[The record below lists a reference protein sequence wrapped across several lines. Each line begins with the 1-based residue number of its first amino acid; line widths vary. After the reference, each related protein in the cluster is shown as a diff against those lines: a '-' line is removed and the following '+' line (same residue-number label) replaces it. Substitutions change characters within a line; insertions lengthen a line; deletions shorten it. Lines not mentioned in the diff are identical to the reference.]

1 MPVEKI
7 PEEKRKI
14 EYKITI
20 TREGLK

>member
-20 TREGLK
+20 TQEGLK